1 MGADPNQNTQ
11 MFNVLDETPVQLGPN
26 PGPTGTNGGT
36 PNAYAN
42 NANPNTDLNDRRW
55 QGPELLNNNYM
66 DPMNDY
72 MNSLRSQTQ
81 GGAQNNPWMR
91 YQMQQEQERQGQDM
105 QNLENA
111 GQSGV
116 ASQQQN
122 MAMRGGMTSGA
133 SGRMNRTNIMGQL
146 MGQQNLR
153 EGAAS
158 REAGIKS
165 ESETRH
171 NALTGQLNN
180 MEMQSAR
187 FGAEVDMWNAE
198 QTNRDNAA
206 KYASESGHRNA

>member
-1 MGADPNQNTQ
+1 MAEGAVSPNLLSQEPLPMTQGELISPQPKPGGVPNT
-11 MFNVLDETPVQLGPN
+11 
-26 PGPTGTNGGT
+26 
-36 PNAYAN
+36 YAN
-42 NANPNTDLNDRRW
+42 NADPRAAEKDEERRW
-55 QGPELLNNNYM
+55 KGPELLSNNYM

-91 YQMQQEQERQGQDM
+91 YQMQQEQERQGQDVH
-105 QNLENA
+105 NLEQA
-111 GQSGV
+111 GQSNI

-133 SGRMNRTNIMGQL
+133 AGRMGRQNIMSQL
-146 MGQQNLR
+146 QGQQGLR

-165 ESETRH
+165 EGEDRY

-180 MEMQSAR
+180 LEMQKSR
-187 FGAEVDMWNAE
+187 FGADVDMWNAE
-198 QTNRDNAA
+198 QINRDNAA
-206 KYASESGHRNA
+206 KYASEA